1 MKIFKKE
8 NDNKEDLKEL
18 KKQYEKYAKKK
29 KGYIEVHVLIGK
41 GESGAIPNIKVCNV
55 GPMEVAKMINVLE
68 VTAKKLEERFPFA
81 GLAKM
86 FYATEISEEQEDEIK

>member
-8 NDNKEDLKEL
+8 NENKDNLKEL
-18 KKQYEKYAKKK
+18 KKQYEKYAKKN

-41 GESGAIPNIKVCNV
+41 GENGAIPNIKVCNV

-68 VTAKKLEERFPFA
+68 VTAKKLEERFPLA
-81 GLAKM
+81 GIVKTLYTMGIA
-86 FYATEISEEQEDEIK
+86 EEQEDKLD